1 MQTTSAGFWLGLR
14 SMLGT
19 TNICCGPLVTVAV
32 NTVKC
37 GCTLCATGRLL
48 VAAPQLWHSYL
59 WLHVPTRMLRC
70 VIDQGLASGTAAGRS
85 LLDGRRYTL
94 GLAWIP
100 TRDPGTRAGPS
111 RLGSISNP
119 SRWALCFGANSLGI
133 AGNSGKGRLAAGP
146 DGPSPRLG

>member
-1 MQTTSAGFWLGLR
+1 MQTTSAGFLLGLR

-59 WLHVPTRMLRC
+59 WLLVPTWMLRC
-70 VIDQGLASGTAAGRS
+70 VFDQALASGTAAGRS
-85 LLDGRRYTL
+85 LSDGRRYTL
-94 GLAWIP
+94 GPARIP
-100 TRDPGTRAGPS
+100 TRDTGTRAGPS
-111 RLGSISNP
+111 RLSSISNP
-119 SRWALCFGANSLGI
+119 SRWAVFRCQQLGHRWQQWQ
-133 AGNSGKGRLAAGP
+133 G
-146 DGPSPRLG
+146 